1 MEIKRLRQA
10 GCLWALGVL
19 AAVAYAGEAST
30 NHAGHWSPGPDS
42 HAALGLEKAV
52 REGASR
58 YGDVAVAESEG
69 WTSTHF
75 CVSGPDIGAMGVHY
89 ANGPLVG
96 DDELDPRR
104 PEMLIYEMRNGTFR
118 LVGEEYIVLY
128 DIWHAG
134 GRADTPILMGQL
146 FHYTGAPNRYGLPP
160 FYSLHVW
167 AWRSNPLGTYAT
179 WNTRVSCDQF
189 VEP

>member
-1 MEIKRLRQA
+1 MKIKVVRRVSW
-10 GCLWALGVL
+10 LWAAGLL
-19 AAVAYAGEAST
+19 AASALADET
-30 NHAGHWSPGPDS
+30 PMNHANHRGWGAGN
-42 HAALGLEKAV
+42 HAAAGLEKAV
-52 REGASR
+52 REGTSR
-58 YGDVAVAESEG
+58 YRDVAVAESEG

-96 DDELDPRR
+96 DDKLDPLR
-104 PEMLIYEMRNGTFR
+104 PEMLIYEQRNDTFR
-118 LVGEEYIVLY
+118 LVGVEFIVLY
-128 DIWHAG
+128 DVWHAQ
-134 GRADTPILMGQL
+134 GRTDTPTLMGQL